1 MGGGGPTS
9 FCAAVA
15 GRHNAWRCAAKAINR
30 GARSGVAISL
40 RQYQRLVVLARWGHQ
55 SESPSGALGKRPRTG
70 LLMDGDGVNSTI
82 EVCAMAEPLVSGA
95 VALVS
100 FAGVG
105 EGGGVG
111 SGLRREKLL
120 SS

>member
-1 MGGGGPTS
+1 
-9 FCAAVA
+9 
-15 GRHNAWRCAAKAINR
+15 
-30 GARSGVAISL
+30 
-40 RQYQRLVVLARWGHQ
+40 
-55 SESPSGALGKRPRTG
+55 
-70 LLMDGDGVNSTI
+70 MDGDGVTSTI
-82 EVCAMAEPLVSGA
+82 EVCAMAEPLVSGAVGCA